1 MAPSLPSLGGSI
13 YRSSDV
19 TPICPALSSHPAQP
33 SPVRWEGVFAFR
45 CLSSSCLSGFAFWD
59 LPLVDRILP
68 SLSPATQLCRVVG
81 VRTNLSPF
89 ILQRGVEAGPW
100 TSVVAGTVI
109 HPRVPRVGSD
119 QGRARREQV
128 ATLSI
133 TCFWRRRW
141 SSTSCTGDQLAG
153 EVGDQYRGSIARG
166 VCWQGYREHG
176 PLME

>member
-1 MAPSLPSLGGSI
+1 MGRGFRISLSVLQLSERVCFFG
-13 YRSSDV
+13 
-19 TPICPALSSHPAQP
+19 ALLWTEYCQISHPQLTGCG
-33 SPVRWEGVFAFR
+33 SK
-45 CLSSSCLSGFAFWD
+45 D
-59 LPLVDRILP
+59 QLV
-68 SLSPATQLCRVVG
+68 
-81 VRTNLSPF
+81 PF

-100 TSVVAGTVI
+100 TSVVAETVI

-133 TCFWRRRW
+133 TCFRRRWRCW
-141 SSTSCTGDQLAG
+141 SSTSCAGDQLAG
-153 EVGDQYRGSIARG
+153 EVDDQYRGSIARG